1 MSQPIFTPRPIF
13 TGKPIFTQALMIW
26 LDDMGGLVTFM
37 KFSIISVISGISSDS
52 GESTWPFNL

>member
-1 MSQPIFTPRPIF
+1 
-13 TGKPIFTQALMIW
+13 MIW